1 MAVSRI
7 KLKTR
12 TLTRETTTNGSGL
25 VNLND
30 LVSLPEGAKRIV
42 VNSLTSAV
50 ICAGIVKWSNGSVYA
65 VIKPYNSATPL
76 ADTQVTLQISYD
88 V

>member
-12 TLTRETTTNGSGL
+12 TLTRDTTTNGSGL

-30 LVSLPEGAKRIV
+30 LISLPADAKRVV

-50 ICAGIVKWSNGSVYA
+50 ICAGIVKWANGNVYA
-65 VIKPYNSATPL
+65 VMTPYNSATPL
-76 ADTQVTLQISYD
+76 GDSQVTLQISYD